1 MGLFVNPI
9 RDELGW
15 TATTISIGF
24 VAGSIAGGLVAT
36 VTGRM
41 LDIYGAR
48 VVGTVAGIVM
58 ALAMLGIALMTEG
71 WHFWIFFGSARGAAA
86 SGAQLGTM
94 VSLASW
100 YVQRRGRMVGIIST
114 GQRGG
119 QALLPLPLLLI
130 ITALGWRWGWVALA
144 SLVVIFLIIPTF
156 TLVRRRPEDHGLL
169 PDGVGVSDNL
179 SISEQSDLAEDTW
192 TLAEAK
198 RTVALWAL
206 IVAQAGVVLC
216 LNASNLHITA
226 NFIDQGIS
234 QGLAFTAVTIFATL
248 ATVSVLPWGLAM
260 ERIHTRYIGITST
273 ILLFVSMVI
282 ASLADSF
289 ELAIAFSVTYGLGL
303 GAWTVT
309 SRMLFA
315 NYFGRRSFG
324 TIRGFV
330 APVITGVSAL
340 GPIFAGMVRD
350 ATGSYS
356 FAYQTFAIVFLVS
369 CIAFVIATPPKH
381 SE

>member
-1 MGLFVNPI
+1 M
-9 RDELGW
+9 
-15 TATTISIGF
+15 
-24 VAGSIAGGLVAT
+24 
-36 VTGRM
+36 
-41 LDIYGAR
+41 
-48 VVGTVAGIVM
+48 
-58 ALAMLGIALMTEG
+58 
-71 WHFWIFFGSARGAAA
+71 
-86 SGAQLGTM
+86 
-94 VSLASW
+94 
-100 YVQRRGRMVGIIST
+100 
-114 GQRGG
+114 
-119 QALLPLPLLLI
+119 
-130 ITALGWRWGWVALA
+130 
-144 SLVVIFLIIPTF
+144 
-156 TLVRRRPEDHGLL
+156 
-169 PDGVGVSDNL
+169 
-179 SISEQSDLAEDTW
+179 
-192 TLAEAK
+192 
-198 RTVALWAL
+198 ALWAL

-324 TIRGFV
+324 TIRGIV

-340 GPIFAGMVRD
+340 LSLIH
-350 ATGSYS
+350 
-356 FAYQTFAIVFLVS
+356 I
-369 CIAFVIATPPKH
+369 
-381 SE
+381 